1 MTEADTQRTF
11 EDFKVLRLMF
21 DIFLDFRSTLIILNQ
36 NLEWY
41 RILYNNLWTYY
52 NKLEQRNTIY
62 EIVKVNHMA
71 EIYLSQL
78 LKGLNISLL
87 QASRVLQ

>member
-1 MTEADTQRTF
+1 
-11 EDFKVLRLMF
+11 MF